1 MKKLTQSGT
10 LGRERRARYFE
21 LRREG
26 MEMFSAAAEV
36 GVLDRDTV
44 RRYERWFQAE
54 ESGQEV
60 TGGKVGRPRIAGRED
75 AVLAHVRRY
84 PGLAAYEIGSAALGL
99 PHSGGHHAA
108 APVLVRLEG
117 RGLVWHE
124 DEPVEG
130 GRWPSVRRWYP
141 SLF

>member
-1 MKKLTQSGT
+1 MKKLGPSRT
-10 LGRERRARYFE
+10 LAREIQPSRP
-21 LRREG
+21 
-26 MEMFSAAAEV
+26 
-36 GVLDRDTV
+36 
-44 RRYERWFQAE
+44 
-54 ESGQEV
+54 
-60 TGGKVGRPRIAGRED
+60 GRPAIPGRED

-99 PHSGGHHAA
+99 PHSQAHHAA

-117 RGLVWHE
+117 RGLVRHE

-141 SLF
+141 AGKAAATKERSGERNYDG